1 MNKIILAYS
10 GGLDTTVILK
20 WLQQNYDAEVIT
32 YTADLGQNDLR
43 DDVEARAS
51 QAGASHSI
59 VEDLKDDFVKNYV
72 FPMFRGNAIYE
83 GEYLLGTSIAR
94 PLIAKRLVEIA
105 REEGAQFISHGA
117 TGKGNDQIRFE
128 LGVYGLAPE
137 LQIISPWREWNLVSR
152 KDLVKYC
159 KENQLPLEDSSQD
172 EPPFSTDENLLHI
185 SYEGGILEDITA
197 EPPESMWRNTRS
209 LDDAPDSGEEFSL
222 EFENGDPIA
231 INDEK
236 LSPADLLTKLN
247 DIGSRNGI
255 GRLDI
260 VESRSTGM
268 KSRGC
273 YETPGGSI
281 LLKARRALESICM
294 DGDSIKTKDE
304 LISKYSSLI
313 YDGLWWSPERHA
325 IQSLIDNLS
334 ENVQGQI
341 KILAKKGNV
350 IVLSRR
356 SDKSLYK
363 PDLASFDEKGDFNQK
378 DAEGYIK
385 IKSLRLKNRHN

>member
-20 WLQQNYDAEVIT
+20 WLQENYDAEVIT

-43 DDVEARAS
+43 DDVEDRAS

-59 VEDLKDDFVKNYV
+59 IEDLRDDFVKNYV

-105 REEGAQFISHGA
+105 KEEGAQFISHGA

-137 LQIISPWREWNLVSR
+137 LKIISPWREWDLASR

-159 KENQLPLEDSSQD
+159 NENQLPVEEGSEN

-185 SYEGGILEDITA
+185 SYEGGILEDITSV
-197 EPPESMWRNTRS
+197 PPESMWRNTKS
-209 LDDAPDSGEEFSL
+209 IDDAPDSGEEFSI

-231 INDEK
+231 VNDEK
-236 LSPADLLTKLN
+236 LSPAELLTKLN
-247 DIGSRNGI
+247 DFGS
-255 GRLDI
+255 
-260 VESRSTGM
+260 
-268 KSRGC
+268 
-273 YETPGGSI
+273 
-281 LLKARRALESICM
+281 
-294 DGDSIKTKDE
+294 
-304 LISKYSSLI
+304 
-313 YDGLWWSPERHA
+313 
-325 IQSLIDNLS
+325 
-334 ENVQGQI
+334 
-341 KILAKKGNV
+341 
-350 IVLSRR
+350 
-356 SDKSLYK
+356 
-363 PDLASFDEKGDFNQK
+363 
-378 DAEGYIK
+378 
-385 IKSLRLKNRHN
+385 

>member
-1 MNKIILAYS
+1 MPKKIVLAYS

-159 KENQLPLEDSSQD
+159 NENQLPLEDSSQD

-197 EPPESMWRNTRS
+197 EPPESMWRNTKS

-236 LSPADLLTKLN
+236 LSPADLLTKL
-247 DIGSRNGI
+247 
-255 GRLDI
+255 
-260 VESRSTGM
+260 
-268 KSRGC
+268 
-273 YETPGGSI
+273 
-281 LLKARRALESICM
+281 
-294 DGDSIKTKDE
+294 
-304 LISKYSSLI
+304 SLI
-313 YDGLWWSPERHA
+313 H
-325 IQSLIDNLS
+325 IS
-334 ENVQGQI
+334 EPT
-341 KILAKKGNV
+341 
-350 IVLSRR
+350 RP
-356 SDKSLYK
+356 Y
-363 PDLASFDEKGDFNQK
+363 
-378 DAEGYIK
+378 
-385 IKSLRLKNRHN
+385 

>member
-159 KENQLPLEDSSQD
+159 NENQLPLEDSSQD

-197 EPPESMWRNTRS
+197 EPPESMWRNTKS
-209 LDDAPDSGEEFSL
+209 LDDAPDSGDEFSL

-231 INDEK
+231 INNEK

>member
-59 VEDLKDDFVKNYV
+59 IEDLKDDFVKNYV

-159 KENQLPLEDSSQD
+159 NENQLPLEDSSQD

-197 EPPESMWRNTRS
+197 EPPESMWRNTKS

>member
-197 EPPESMWRNTRS
+197 EPPESMWRNTKS

-281 LLKARRALESICM
+281 LLKARRAIESICM

-304 LISKYSSLI
+304 LITKYSSLI

>member
-159 KENQLPLEDSSQD
+159 NENQLPLEDSSQD

-197 EPPESMWRNTRS
+197 EPPESMWRNTKS

>member
-197 EPPESMWRNTRS
+197 EPPESMWRNTKS

-363 PDLASFDEKGDFNQK
+363 PDLASFDEKGDFDQK

>member
-197 EPPESMWRNTRS
+197 EPPESMWRNTKS

-236 LSPADLLTKLN
+236 LSPADLLKKLN

-281 LLKARRALESICM
+281 LLKARRAIESICM

-313 YDGLWWSPERHA
+313 YDGLWWAPERHA

-341 KILAKKGNV
+341 KILVKKGNV
-350 IVLSRR
+350 IILSRR

-363 PDLASFDEKGDFNQK
+363 SDLASFDEKGDFNQK

>member
-137 LQIISPWREWNLVSR
+137 LKIISPWREWNLVSR

-159 KENQLPLEDSSQD
+159 NENQLPLEDSSKD

-197 EPPESMWRNTRS
+197 EPPKSMWRNTKS

-231 INDEK
+231 INDEM

-350 IVLSRR
+350 ILLSRR

-363 PDLASFDEKGDFNQK
+363 PDLASFDEKGDFDQK

>member
-137 LQIISPWREWNLVSR
+137 LKIISPWREWKLVSR

-159 KENQLPLEDSSQD
+159 NENQLPLEDSSQD

-197 EPPESMWRNTRS
+197 EPPKSMWRNTKS

-341 KILAKKGNV
+341 KILVKKGNV
-350 IVLSRR
+350 IILSRR

-363 PDLASFDEKGDFNQK
+363 SDLASFDEKGDFNQK

>member
-197 EPPESMWRNTRS
+197 EPPESMWRNTKS

>member
-197 EPPESMWRNTRS
+197 EPPESMWRNTKS

-236 LSPADLLTKLN
+236 LTPAELLTKLN
-247 DIGSRNGI
+247 DIGSSNGI

-281 LLKARRALESICM
+281 MLKARRALESICM

-313 YDGLWWSPERHA
+313 YDGLWWAPERHA

-341 KILAKKGNV
+341 KILVKKGNV
-350 IVLSRR
+350 IILSRR

-363 PDLASFDEKGDFNQK
+363 SDLASFDEKGDFNQK

>member
-20 WLQQNYDAEVIT
+20 WLQENYDAEVIT

-43 DDVEARAS
+43 DDIEARAK
-51 QAGASHSI
+51 QAGATLSI
-59 VEDLKDDFVKNYV
+59 IEDLTEDFVKNYV

-83 GEYLLGTSIAR
+83 GEYLLGTAIAR

-128 LGVYGLAPE
+128 LGIYGLAPE
-137 LQIISPWREWNLVSR
+137 LKIISPWREWNLVSR

-159 KENQLPLEDSSQD
+159 NENQLPIEDSGQN

-185 SYEGGILEDITA
+185 SYEGGILEDITS
-197 EPPESMWRNTRS
+197 EPPESMWRNVKS
-209 LDDAPDSGEEFSL
+209 LDDASDSGEEFTL

-236 LSPADLLTKLN
+236 LTPAEILILLN
-247 DIGSRNGI
+247 DLGSRNGI

-273 YETPGGSI
+273 YETPGGTI
-281 LLKARRALESICM
+281 LYKARRAIESICM
-294 DGDSIKTKDE
+294 DGDSIKIKDE
-304 LISKYSSLI
+304 LISKYSSLV
-313 YDGLWWSPERHA
+313 YDGLWWAPERYA

-341 KILAKKGNV
+341 KILVKKGNI

-363 PDLASFDEKGDFNQK
+363 SDLASFDEEGNFDQK
-378 DAEGYIK
+378 DAEGFIK
-385 IKSLRLKNRHN
+385 IKSLRLKNRDN

>member
-159 KENQLPLEDSSQD
+159 NENQLPLEDTSQD

-197 EPPESMWRNTRS
+197 EPPESMWRNTKS

-281 LLKARRALESICM
+281 LLKVRRALESICM
-294 DGDSIKTKDE
+294 D
-304 LISKYSSLI
+304 
-313 YDGLWWSPERHA
+313 
-325 IQSLIDNLS
+325 
-334 ENVQGQI
+334 
-341 KILAKKGNV
+341 
-350 IVLSRR
+350 
-356 SDKSLYK
+356 
-363 PDLASFDEKGDFNQK
+363 
-378 DAEGYIK
+378 
-385 IKSLRLKNRHN
+385 